1 MPQGRIARC
10 RGRGAVADPVR
21 SMIRL
26 NQKISPIQISNL
38 GCTNLAVQTMDSSPE
53 KLKAFFDFDPI
64 LKIDSSN
71 DNSIWQKISPEKI
84 HHFSPHSEVVSLCR
98 H

>member
-1 MPQGRIARC
+1 
-10 RGRGAVADPVR
+10 
-21 SMIRL
+21 MIRL

-71 DNSIWQKISPEKI
+71 DNSIWQKISPEKVI
-84 HHFSPHSEVVSLCR
+84 QNSLSR
-98 H
+98 DGWDSLVMNYWLFILEFR